1 MLKDL
6 SPTFFYENKLFYNKR
21 IPDKIKISDPNK
33 LKDFNDEN
41 QINNKNNIYVNK
53 IESINQNLYI
63 EKDLSNYDTF
73 KIENNKHTS
82 NLILSPKANMKYNK
96 TNLEEIRTFINP
108 DPQHPNFATGSSEFS
123 SSYKKRKSRNF
134 LLSENGKEESNKKNS
149 ISNSPGLDE
158 SDVTNNASNN
168 EDNYNSN
175 FSFRDV
181 NQALT
186 YNSYTKNNLNNNTT
200 IYNIGDFNSEKIRL
214 YLPNFLPKKNFVF
227 IYFEII
233 NFNFCLKD
241 YFKSIYPEINL
252 VLILEIN
259 DSVLSQEKIFF
270 IRADENIYQP
280 ILKKEDLQFQDDNR
294 INRIRIIKPVEIHDE
309 NYPIKISFNFYT
321 FTNQKLLS
329 IGSEDLFFII
339 NPEYNMQKF
348 YMYQNIHFKYV
359 SKKIGNLSFNYC
371 YKMDEIYPQDLP
383 LEMKKNMKGFSV

>member
-1 MLKDL
+1 
-6 SPTFFYENKLFYNKR
+6 
-21 IPDKIKISDPNK
+21 
-33 LKDFNDEN
+33 
-41 QINNKNNIYVNK
+41 
-53 IESINQNLYI
+53 
-63 EKDLSNYDTF
+63 
-73 KIENNKHTS
+73 
-82 NLILSPKANMKYNK
+82 MKYNN
-96 TNLEEIRTFINP
+96 TNFEEIRTFITP
-108 DPQHPNFATGSSEFS
+108 DPQHPNFATGSLEFS
-123 SSYKKRKSRNF
+123 SSYKKRKSKNCHS
-134 LLSENGKEESNKKNS
+134 SENEKADSNKKNS
-149 ISNSPGLDE
+149 IMSSQILNEPDI
-158 SDVTNNASNN
+158 TNNFSNN

-175 FSFRDV
+175 FSLRDV

-186 YNSYTKNNLNNNTT
+186 YNSSTKNSQNNNTT

-214 YLPNFLPKKNFVF
+214 YLPNFFPKKNFVF

-252 VLILEIN
+252 VMILEIN

-270 IRADENIYQP
+270 IKADENIYQP
-280 ILKKEDLQFQDDNR
+280 ILKKDDLQFQDHNR

-329 IGSEDLFFII
+329 IGSEDLFFTI

-348 YMYQNIHFKYV
+348 YLYQNIHFKYV

-371 YKMDEIYPQDLP
+371 YKSDEIYPQDLL
-383 LEMKKNMKGFSV
+383 LEMKKNMKSFSVNNKYFSFLSFLFKILFSI